1 MQSIKKI
8 YSNSKFH
15 LFFIIFTAFIINFYF
30 GFRGVNIIDSFQTF
44 DSGFRVLNGDLP
56 FKDYMVRDGA
66 LIDILQAFFYGVLGV
81 NWSAFVFHA
90 SIFNSIFAVSVFFF
104 GRLFEIKNYE
114 NLILS
119 ISAGFLMYPAAG
131 TPQIDHHSLILSF
144 ASLTF
149 FLFLIKKEKYKF
161 LFVVPILYILI
172 FFIKPVP
179 AFYFAIL
186 IFLISILLL
195 IQGNKKVIIHQILGS
210 ILGLIILFVLISMAG
225 ISFADIYAQTF
236 KLSFGTYNSRIE
248 EWKLTSFFLA
258 PLKIKYLL
266 FLILPSL
273 LFLYYDMQ
281 KIKNKKSFINSNIWI
296 IYLLLFGLFLILAL
310 HESYTWNQ
318 AVTFAMLPVFSVLL
332 IFSCKEKKII
342 RIILYFISL
351 VAFVRLLRLDL
362 IYISAIPIVFLIF
375 LRFKKNFHSYID
387 VKKLIL
393 LYTVIASLVY
403 FEKLIVNREWQ
414 DIYQANWQK
423 SYDGEK
429 IDKKFKG
436 LKWLSNFKNT
446 NNEINEIKDNIS
458 YLKSNKINSIII
470 THTQIYN
477 VLLNK
482 KNFSPVK
489 YWWKE
494 NTYPNKNIVAKEK
507 FDLFF
512 KQKIN
517 QNKVKNVIILSDS
530 AIGDFNKKDF
540 KWLINCT
547 QVDKKNSNEFR
558 EVLLVFKKC

>member
-1 MQSIKKI
+1 
-8 YSNSKFH
+8 
-15 LFFIIFTAFIINFYF
+15 
-30 GFRGVNIIDSFQTF
+30 
-44 DSGFRVLNGDLP
+44 
-56 FKDYMVRDGA
+56 
-66 LIDILQAFFYGVLGV
+66 
-81 NWSAFVFHA
+81 
-90 SIFNSIFAVSVFFF
+90 
-104 GRLFEIKNYE
+104 
-114 NLILS
+114 
-119 ISAGFLMYPAAG
+119 
-131 TPQIDHHSLILSF
+131 
-144 ASLTF
+144 
-149 FLFLIKKEKYKF
+149 
-161 LFVVPILYILI
+161 
-172 FFIKPVP
+172 
-179 AFYFAIL
+179 
-186 IFLISILLL
+186 
-195 IQGNKKVIIHQILGS
+195 
-210 ILGLIILFVLISMAG
+210 
-225 ISFADIYAQTF
+225 
-236 KLSFGTYNSRIE
+236 
-248 EWKLTSFFLA
+248 
-258 PLKIKYLL
+258 
-266 FLILPSL
+266 
-273 LFLYYDMQ
+273 
-281 KIKNKKSFINSNIWI
+281 
-296 IYLLLFGLFLILAL
+296 
-310 HESYTWNQ
+310 
-318 AVTFAMLPVFSVLL
+318 MLPVFSVLL
-332 IFSCKEKKII
+332 IFSSKEKKIV
-342 RIILYFISL
+342 RIILYLISL

-393 LYTVIASLVY
+393 LYAVIASLVY

-423 SYDGEK
+423 SYDGGK

-494 NTYPNKNIVAKEK
+494 NTYPNKNVDAKEK
-507 FDLFF
+507 FDIFF